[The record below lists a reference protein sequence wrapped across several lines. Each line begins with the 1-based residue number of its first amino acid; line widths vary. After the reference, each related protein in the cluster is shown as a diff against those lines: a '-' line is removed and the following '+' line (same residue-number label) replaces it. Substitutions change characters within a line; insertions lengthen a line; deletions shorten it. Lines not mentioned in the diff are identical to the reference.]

1 MGDAMRVDLNSDL
14 GESFGPWPMGD
25 DPAMLDLVSSA
36 NIACGFHGGDPQVML
51 RACTLAKA
59 RDVSI
64 GAHPGF
70 LDLQGFGR
78 RQIVG
83 LSAEEVETFVAYQI
97 GAIRGVA
104 ALAGARVTHV
114 KIHGAM
120 SNMAC
125 EDEGMAAAIARAIR
139 GVDPDLIFVVL
150 PFSALQRAGE
160 KAGLRLAMEVF
171 ADRAYEDNGLLM
183 SRKKPGS
190 VIHDGAAAAANVLR
204 MVRQQAVTTGS
215 GKVMPTRVDT
225 ICIHSDTPGAIAM
238 ARQVRQVLVDAS
250 VAIRPFASWL

>member
-1 MGDAMRVDLNSDL
+1 MRVDLNSDL

-36 NIACGFHGGDPQVML
+36 NIACGFHGGDPQVMF
-51 RACTLAKA
+51 RACKLAKTRGVA
-59 RDVSI
+59 I

-83 LSAEEVETFVAYQI
+83 LSAEEIETFVAYQI

-104 ALAGARVTHV
+104 ALAGAAVTHV

-125 EDEGMAAAIARAIR
+125 EDETMAGAIARAIK
-139 GVDPDLIFVVL
+139 GVDPKLIFVVL

-160 KAGLRLAMEVF
+160 KEGLRLAMELF
-171 ADRAYEDNGLLM
+171 ADRAYEDSGLLM

-190 VIHDGAAAAANVLR
+190 VIHNGEAAAANVLR

-225 ICIHSDTPGAIAM
+225 ICIHSDTPGAIVI
-238 ARQVRQVLVDAS
+238 ARQVKQALVDAGI
-250 VAIRPFASWL
+250 AIQPFSTWI

>member
-1 MGDAMRVDLNSDL
+1 MRVDLNSDL

-25 DPAMLDLVSSA
+25 DDAMLGLVSSA
-36 NIACGFHGGDPQVML
+36 NIACGFHGGDPEVIL
-51 RACTLAKA
+51 KACRMA
-59 RDVSI
+59 RERGVSI

-83 LSAEEVETFVAYQI
+83 LSTGEIESFVAYQI
-97 GAIRGVA
+97 GAVQ
-104 ALAGARVTHV
+104 ALAKMAGGQVTHV

-125 EDEGMAAAIARAIR
+125 EDAGMASAIARAIKV
-139 GVDPDLIFVVL
+139 VDSSLIFVVL
-150 PFSALQRAGE
+150 PFSELQRAGQT
-160 KAGLRLAMEVF
+160 AGLPMAVELF

-183 SRKKPGS
+183 PRKKAGS
-190 VIHDGAAAAANVLR
+190 VIHYADVAAENVIR

-215 GKVMPTRVDT
+215 GKILPTRVDT
-225 ICIHSDTPGAIAM
+225 ICIHSDTPGAVAM
-238 ARQVRQVLVDAS
+238 ARHIRQKLDEATITI
-250 VAIRPFASWL
+250 APFASWINR

>member
-1 MGDAMRVDLNSDL
+1 MRVDLNSDL

-25 DPAMLDLVSSA
+25 DSAMLDLVSSA
-36 NIACGFHGGDPQVML
+36 NIACGFHGGDPEVML
-51 RACTLAKA
+51 KACKLAKA
-59 RDVSI
+59 RGVSI

-83 LSAEEVETFVAYQI
+83 LSASEIETFVAYQI
-97 GAIRGVA
+97 GALQGVA
-104 ALAGARVTHV
+104 RLAGGKVTHV

-125 EDEGMAAAIARAIR
+125 EDDAMSAAIARAIKQ
-139 GVDPDLIFVVL
+139 VDPQLIFVVL
-150 PFSALQRAGE
+150 PFSALQRQGE
-160 KAGLRLAMEVF
+160 KEGLRLAIELF

-190 VIHDGAAAAANVLR
+190 VIHDGKTAAENVVA
-204 MVRQQAVTTGS
+204 MVRNQAVTTGS
-215 GKVMPTRVDT
+215 GKALPTRVDT
-225 ICIHSDTPGAIAM
+225 ICIHSDTPGAIAI
-238 ARQVRQVLVDAS
+238 ARQVRQGLIDAG
-250 VAIRPFASWL
+250 VAIRPFAEWV

>member
-1 MGDAMRVDLNSDL
+1 MRVDLNSDL

>member
-1 MGDAMRVDLNSDL
+1 MRVDLNSDL

-25 DPAMLDLVSSA
+25 DPAMLDLVTSA
-36 NIACGFHGGDPQVML
+36 NIACGFHGGDAQVML
-51 RACTLAKA
+51 KACRLAKA
-59 RDVSI
+59 RSVSI

-78 RQIVG
+78 RQIIG
-83 LSAEEVETFVAYQI
+83 LSAEEIETFVAYQI
-97 GAIRGVA
+97 GALRAVA
-104 ALAGARVTHV
+104 ALAGAAVTHV

-125 EDEGMAAAIARAIR
+125 EDQPMADAIARAIK

-150 PFSALQRAGE
+150 PFSALERAGE
-160 KAGLRLAMEVF
+160 QAGLRMAMELF
-171 ADRAYEDNGLLM
+171 ADRAYEDSGLLM

-190 VIHDGAAAAANVLR
+190 VLHDGAAAAANVLR
-204 MVRQQAVTTGS
+204 MVTKQAITTGS

-225 ICIHSDTPGAIAM
+225 ICIHSDTPGAVVI
-238 ARQVRQVLVDAS
+238 ARQVKDALVAAG